1 MPEEPDNTTENGRTK
16 PLLEKLRGHED
27 NTRVNTNRF
36 HSGRRAGRTD
46 HPVRPHLAKA
56 IASGD
61 ANEVFDCLTGLQKA
75 FVEEYVKDLNG
86 SKAVIRA
93 GYVTKNPNRISTKL
107 LQNPGIRFAVDAI
120 KAERA
125 KNSDVTSD
133 YVLKEVTTIIEKFKE
148 ANPNAA
154 LRGLELLAKHLGMLK
169 ERTEISGPDGGAIE
183 YEQRVRE
190 DSADF
195 LSQLSSLAKRRGAEA
210 ANRDADAGT
219 AS

>member
-1 MPEEPDNTTENGRTK
+1 MPDEPDNNKSVTL
-16 PLLEKLRGHED
+16 PLLESLRGHED
-27 NTRVNTNRF
+27 NSRINTNRF
-36 HSGRRAGRTD
+36 HSGRRAGKTD

-61 ANEVFDCLTGLQKA
+61 PNEVFDCLTGLQKA
-75 FVEEYVKDLNG
+75 FCEEYVKDLNG
-86 SKAVIRA
+86 TKAAERA
-93 GYVTKNPNRISTKL
+93 GYNSKNYNRLATKL
-107 LQNPGIRFAVDAI
+107 LQNPGVRFAIDAI

-125 KNSDVTSD
+125 KNSDVTTD
-133 YVLKEVTTIIEKFKE
+133 YVLKEVTTIVEKFKD

-154 LRGLELLAKHLGMLK
+154 LRGLELIAKHLGMLK

-195 LSQLSSLAKRRGAEA
+195 ISQLSSLAKRRGAED
-210 ANRDADAGT
+210 ANRKSDTGT
-219 AS
+219 AG